1 MVGLKCVEA
10 ELFLEALL
18 REYVEDGLVIV
29 DQLGLYHQ
37 PVLIVEQKDLTRM
50 DLYELDG
57 TVSC

>member
-37 PVLIVEQKDLTRM
+37 PVLIVEQEDLIQM

>member
-1 MVGLKCVEA
+1 
-10 ELFLEALL
+10 
-18 REYVEDGLVIV
+18 VEDGLVIV